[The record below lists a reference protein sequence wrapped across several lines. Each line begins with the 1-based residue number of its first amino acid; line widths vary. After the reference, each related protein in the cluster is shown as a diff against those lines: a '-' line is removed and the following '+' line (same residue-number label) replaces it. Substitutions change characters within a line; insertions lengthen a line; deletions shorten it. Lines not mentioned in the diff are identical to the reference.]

1 MEQNRGEVSCWWVD
15 IKPNQIW
22 RRLNMQFTYLN
33 FPENTHVIV
42 TDVNKDLANV
52 SFRDL
57 SDGKTAT
64 VGRYA
69 FYKTFTISR
78 EESKR

>member
-1 MEQNRGEVSCWWVD
+1 MEQNRVEVPCWHVTV
-15 IKPNQIW
+15 KPNQIW

-57 SDGKTAT
+57 SDGKIAT

-69 FYKTFTISR
+69 FYKTFMITR

>member
-1 MEQNRGEVSCWWVD
+1 
-15 IKPNQIW
+15 
-22 RRLNMQFTYLN
+22 MQFTYLN

-57 SDGKTAT
+57 SDGKIAT

-69 FYKTFTISR
+69 FYKTFTITR